1 MLHGPQT
8 LRGSGRW
15 GGPAGGRAPSGHLGL
30 ALGRRGD
37 FVVASI
43 KRGSGRSHARLR
55 IAALLAGVSLSA
67 VAAQP
72 RGATWLLNATVPGP
86 VPGTFDFNAPAN
98 WSPPT
103 FPSGPTGTATF
114 DKSNAPNLSFSA
126 STTTVGGWTFN
137 AGASNYSFTNESTLE
152 FGDAGIVI
160 NGGSATI
167 TNRVGG
173 LTRFINSSSAGSAT
187 IVNRFGGTTFFSSFS
202 NAGAANITNRFGG
215 LISFFGSSSAG
226 NSTITNNSSF
236 GFFLGAPFGLGFFDT
251 STAGTATITNNN
263 NGLIFFGTPFGIDTP
278 SADHATIVNNSG
290 SETDFNAFST
300 AGNATITTNS
310 GAATV
315 FFDNS
320 TGGLARFIVNGSG
333 VLNFS
338 FPACP
343 NGNGQISAG
352 SIEGNGQVFI
362 GGNNTLSV
370 GGNNLSTE
378 FSGVIADSCGCG
390 PPGPGSLVKV
400 GTGTL
405 ILSGANTYTGTTDV
419 NGGTLIGGSIA
430 SSSLT
435 SVNNGGALGGT
446 GVVGNTLINGGG
458 IFAPGSGTSG
468 SSMTIAGNLA
478 FQSGGLCV

>member
-1 MLHGPQT
+1 
-8 LRGSGRW
+8 
-15 GGPAGGRAPSGHLGL
+15 
-30 ALGRRGD
+30 
-37 FVVASI
+37 VASI

-67 VAAQP
+67 VAAHAQD
-72 RGATWLLNATVPGP
+72 ATWLLNATVPGP

-114 DKSNAPNLSFSA
+114 DKSNTPNLSFSA

-173 LTRFINSSSAGSAT
+173 LTRFINSSSAGSATIVNRFGGATFFFDFTDAANANIINRFGGLTSFNDASSAGSAT

-300 AGNATITTNS
+300 PGNATITTNS

-333 VLNFS
+333 ALDFS
-338 FPACP
+338 SLLVPTAMAKLAR
-343 NGNGQISAG
+343 GRSKVTDR
-352 SIEGNGQVFI
+352 S
-362 GGNNTLSV
+362 LSV
-370 GGNNLSTE
+370 L
-378 FSGVIADSCGCG
+378 
-390 PPGPGSLVKV
+390 
-400 GTGTL
+400 
-405 ILSGANTYTGTTDV
+405 TTR
-419 NGGTLIGGSIA
+419 
-430 SSSLT
+430 
-435 SVNNGGALGGT
+435 
-446 GVVGNTLINGGG
+446 
-458 IFAPGSGTSG
+458 
-468 SSMTIAGNLA
+468 
-478 FQSGGLCV
+478 